1 MPFFKKDGMDKTI
14 ATVAVEIY
22 QAYKA
27 LYFGKRKDSERFG
40 AYRRKQKPR
49 KAFIVFEAAE
59 TPKTILSM
67 TVKIHTQDFI
77 FVLLF

>member
-1 MPFFKKDGMDKTI
+1 MDKTI

-27 LYFGKRKDSERFG
+27 LYFSKRKDGERFG

-49 KAFIVFEAAE
+49 KAFIVFRNAKNNPEYDCKNSYSGFYFCA
-59 TPKTILSM
+59 I
-67 TVKIHTQDFI
+67 IFI
-77 FVLLF
+77 